1 MPDLKSLATKLPAD
15 KDYRGGHGDVK
26 GFVCPRADSHGGRE
40 GIIPPGIAAEHGL
53 VPKGMRRVTIA
64 QALET
69 VNAQIA
75 SGQSEQERYLAYY
88 GRGAADRP
96 PAKAPAAAAS
106 AVPEV
111 RTSAR
116 TAIARSLARR
126 REAVSARPAAAPSV
140 PSAPAPARQV
150 RRAEPTAQTQTA
162 PGNKTVRPVKS
173 ATKKA
178 SRMFP
183 SGQPAET
190 PDDTLDGFYDSLRG
204 SGLGTDEVGR
214 PGAGRR
220 KPGSRSRG
228 GAEGEGGARRPAPA
242 APARTVPVSRDPPGG
257 AVLAMAAELAR
268 DFLKEAEASGHL
280 PNATAEF
287 DAWAAAERRNPVAP
301 LPEPAGADDPEAFDA
316 AGNVDANAPEDVP
329 MPAPSPEPDAD
340 DEILAAVDRLEQE
353 RDQARQAY
361 AELHRDYLV
370 LEQEVRQLKK
380 ELQSRKPPVEHE
392 TVRVQLA
399 GTPVK
404 LKVGGRGWE
413 CRVMGHLDYTRT
425 RNEVVLTVVE
435 TQYGAELLAEIQK
448 GECIIVSERGRTACA
463 YDGDCA
469 KIYGDPGSSDFIT
482 CLRFSCDHALAE
494 A

>member
-69 VNAQIA
+69 VNEQVA

-88 GRGAADRP
+88 GKGATAQP
-96 PAKAPAAAAS
+96 PAKTPVAPDPVNTAARES
-106 AVPEV
+106 AQEVLQRALAKRLGKRADAKTAVATPKPPKAEPKVP
-111 RTSAR
+111 AR
-116 TAIARSLARR
+116 TKS
-126 REAVSARPAAAPSV
+126 VKQQVRPAQS
-140 PSAPAPARQV
+140 S
-150 RRAEPTAQTQTA
+150 TQ
-162 PGNKTVRPVKS
+162 
-173 ATKKA
+173 KA

-183 SGQPAET
+183 PGKPAAN

-214 PGAGRR
+214 SGTVKR

-228 GAEGEGGARRPAPA
+228 GAGEAHRPALPA
-242 APARTVPVSRDPPGG
+242 SARTVPVSRDQPGG

-287 DAWAAAERRNPVAP
+287 DAWAAAERRKPYAP
-301 LPEPAGADDPEAFDA
+301 LPDPTGAADPEAVDA
-316 AGNVDANAPEDVP
+316 AGHADAPAPEDVP
-329 MPAPSPEPDAD
+329 PPEPDAD
-340 DEILAAVDRLEQE
+340 DEILAAVEQLAQE

-370 LEQEVRQLKK
+370 IDQEVQRLRK
-380 ELQSRKPPVEHE
+380 EVQSRKPPVEHE

-399 GTPVK
+399 GEPVR

-448 GECIIVSERGRTACA
+448 GECVIVSERGRTACA

-482 CLRFSCDHALAE
+482 CLRFVCDAATAE